1 MKIFFTELSKHVAA
15 SLQLLQSR
23 IIDQPRQCKCTQY
36 EHCQRS
42 HTFFMIIIVKENI
55 DRNEENNL

>member
-15 SLQLLQSR
+15 SLLTTQNVQLLQSR

-36 EHCQRS
+36 EHCQRGD
-42 HTFFMIIIVKENI
+42 TFFMIIIVKEKI
-55 DRNEENNL
+55 E